1 MNKQHPDNFIMKAE
15 NGSNLPVTPY
25 RDSIPNILEEE
36 VNLKD
41 YLEVILRRKWLVI
54 GILFFTFVSTLI
66 FSLAAEKQYQAEGS
80 LEVNQETQR
89 VTKFED
95 VVTEKLRGQE
105 FISTQIS
112 LLTSDVLAFR
122 TIKKLNLAE
131 HPLMV
136 EKEEDSSQ
144 GLMFQVKSFIKS
156 LVKTDD
162 KQQDLLANTE
172 LSEVM
177 DQKKLLDFFKER
189 LDVSNERDSMI
200 INVSFMSPSRQLSM
214 DSVNTLMEE
223 FVNWKMDQKIEA
235 SKKASEFLIKQ
246 IDRAKINLEKA
257 EEKQNEFAKQ
267 AGIVSMD
274 SKINSI
280 YRQLEDI
287 TAALGSAEAN
297 LSEKEASYQQA
308 LKDGPLSLP
317 QVLNSQLI
325 NTLKSEYAGLRSEY
339 ENLTQT
345 FHEEYPEVKT
355 LKSRMDS
362 IKERI
367 DDESQKIFNSIKHDY
382 EAALSRVESLNK
394 KVQEKKQQA
403 LDLNERATQYK
414 IMEREVETNKAI
426 YQSLLERV
434 KEIESMAGV
443 SPTNIQVIDR
453 ASLPIFPAKPD
464 VKRNLLLAIVLGLM
478 AGIGTAFLMEYF
490 ADTITNPD
498 QISERFQIPI
508 LGVIPL
514 EKEKP
519 EYPVEKIFN
528 NDPRAGLSEAIRTA
542 KVSIQLSGS
551 NSQSK
556 IIAITST
563 APGEGKTTVS
573 SNLAQAFAGA
583 GEKVVMI
590 DADLRKPRLHHI
602 FKDDLAQNN
611 GHGLSSF
618 LAGVID
624 DGFMAKTSIENV
636 YVIPSGPIPPNPV
649 ELLASNRF
657 SQLIQGLAEKFD
669 RIIVDSPPH
678 SGFADVLVLS
688 RQVGGIILV
697 CGMGETTRDGLRHFK
712 KAMANIQGNVLGC
725 IVNKLNLSKRYGY
738 HSYYKYYKY
747 YYGDKRVDSETA
759 KLKAQS

>member
-1 MNKQHPDNFIMKAE
+1 MTDQQANSFPVKAE
-15 NGSNLPVTPY
+15 NGSDLPSTRY
-25 RDSIPNILEEE
+25 REPIPDIIEEE

-66 FSLAAEKQYQAEGS
+66 FSLVAEKQYEASGS
-80 LEVNQETQR
+80 IEISQESQK

-95 VVTEKLRGQE
+95 MVTERLRGQE
-105 FISTQIS
+105 FISTQMS
-112 LLTSDVLAFR
+112 LLTSDVLASR

-131 HPLMV
+131 HPLML
-136 EKEEDSSQ
+136 EEDKDSSGGWLISQ
-144 GLMFQVKSFIKS
+144 AKAFIQSFA
-156 LVKTDD
+156 KTGDS
-162 KQQDLLANTE
+162 QQDLLANTL

-177 DQKKLLDFFKER
+177 DQKRLLDFFKER
-189 LDVSNERDSMI
+189 LDVSNKRDSMI

-223 FVNWKMDQKIEA
+223 FVNWKMDQKIES
-235 SKKASEFLIKQ
+235 SKKATEFLMKQ

-257 EEKQNEFAKQ
+257 EERRNEFAKQ

-287 TAALGSAEAN
+287 NVALGSAEAD
-297 LSEKEASYQQA
+297 LSEKEASYKQA

-325 NTLKSEYAGLRSEY
+325 NTLKSEYAKLRSEY
-339 ENLTQT
+339 EDLTQT
-345 FHEEYPEVKT
+345 FHEEYPDVKT

-367 DDESQKIFNSIKHDY
+367 DDESQKIFNSIEHDY
-382 EAALSRVESLNK
+382 RAALSRVESLKK

-403 LDLNERATQYK
+403 LDLNERATQYM
-414 IMEREVETNKAI
+414 IMEREVQTNKAI

-443 SPTNIQVIDR
+443 SPANIQIIDR
-453 ASLPIFPAKPD
+453 ASLPIFPAKPN
-464 VKRNLLLAIVLGLM
+464 VKLNLLLAIVLGLM
-478 AGIGTAFLMEYF
+478 AGIGGAFLVEYF

-498 QISERFQIPI
+498 QIAERFQIPI

-514 EKEKP
+514 EKERP
-519 EYPVEKIFN
+519 GYPIEKTFY
-528 NDPRAGLSEAIRTA
+528 NDPRAGLSEALRTA

-551 NSQSK
+551 DSQSK

-563 APGEGKTTVS
+563 APGEGKTTVA

-583 GEKVVMI
+583 GEQVVLI
-590 DADLRKPRLHHI
+590 DADLRKPRLHNV
-602 FKDDLAQNN
+602 FSDDLAKNN
-611 GHGLSSF
+611 GYGLTSF

-624 DGFMAKTSIENV
+624 EGFIAKTNIDNIS
-636 YVIPSGPIPPNPV
+636 VIPSGPIPPNPV

-657 SQLIQGLAEKFD
+657 SQLIKELSEKFD

-725 IVNKLNLSKRYGY
+725 IANKLNLSKRYGY
-738 HSYYKYYKY
+738 HSYYKYYNY
-747 YYGDKRVDSETA
+747 YYGDKKVDSNTA
-759 KLKAQS
+759 RLTS